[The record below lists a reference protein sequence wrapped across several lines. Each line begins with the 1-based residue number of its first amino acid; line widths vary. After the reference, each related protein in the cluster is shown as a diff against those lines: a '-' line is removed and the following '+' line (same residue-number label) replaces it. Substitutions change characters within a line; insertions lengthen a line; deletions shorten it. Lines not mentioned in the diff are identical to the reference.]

1 MNAKIEMNTEY
12 SQTDNGY
19 ICYYKA
25 VLHEAVVPVD
35 RNDPCTP
42 GMGTVTPLGA
52 TGFGSTKRAAF
63 HVAKHAFKVAFQH
76 GTAYRPKGCL
86 NVVFD
91 LPPIWDWSSSKS
103 RDVEFKFEVY
113 DSPVIYGQMRKFSKN
128 PKIEDWVVV
137 NRRFEGI
144 SPTRAKQ
151 ILRAA
156 MRAKIELLKLETKP
170 SDVPVSFPNMAV
182 WR

>member
-1 MNAKIEMNTEY
+1 MSEKIEMHTEY

-19 ICYYKA
+19 IAYYKSA
-25 VLHEAVVPVD
+25 LHEAVVPID
-35 RNDPCTP
+35 RNDPYTP

-63 HVAKHAFKVAFQH
+63 HVAKHAFKAQFQH
-76 GTAYRPKGCL
+76 GTTYRPKGDISVIF
-86 NVVFD
+86 NM
-91 LPPIWDWSSSKS
+91 PPIWDWASSKS
-103 RDVEFKFEVY
+103 RDVEFKFVVY

>member
-1 MNAKIEMNTEY
+1 MSEIKMNTKY
-12 SQTDNGY
+12 SRTDNGY
-19 ICYYKA
+19 ICYYQA
-25 VLHEAVVPVD
+25 ADHEAVVPAD
-35 RNDPCTP
+35 RNDPHTP

-63 HVAKHAFKVAFQH
+63 HDAKHAFKAAFQH

-86 NVVFD
+86 DVVFD

-103 RDVEFKFEVY
+103 RDIEFKFEIH
-113 DSPVIYGQMRKFSKN
+113 DQLIYGQMRKFSKH

-137 NRRFEGI
+137 NRRFEGV
-144 SPTRAKQ
+144 SPARAKQ
-151 ILRAA
+151 ILRAS
-156 MRAKIELLKLETKP
+156 MRAKIEALKEEETKQP
-170 SDVPVSFPNMAV
+170 PVSFPSMAV